1 MLCRQGSG
9 RERRGEGWRRGPREV
24 PEIRMESLFGAAQ
37 GGLVAA
43 EDERSELTK
52 RALESLLVFQVCR
65 RRVAL
70 FQCFLKQIFW
80 FEFFL
85 FFKFLS
91 VK

>member
-1 MLCRQGSG
+1 
-9 RERRGEGWRRGPREV
+9 
-24 PEIRMESLFGAAQ
+24 MESLFGAAL

-80 FEFFL
+80 FEFL
-85 FFKFLS
+85 FFNCCLLNNVNLNINENCKNGLLFCSLEISQIQFL
-91 VK
+91 